1 MVDEQRLSR
10 RLDQMYSG
18 RQDWESLWQTAYEHM
33 APERAVFTQGGS
45 DRTAGSVGEY
55 VYDSTA
61 IDAAERLTNLVL
73 SGLTP
78 PWRKWFRFKPGAMVR
93 DEEERQRMQDSLQ
106 LVEDVVYEELRRSN
120 LYQELQPMMLDRIV
134 GGTGGLAL
142 NLDDDRLRFKAVP
155 LAEVALEEDDAG
167 EVSATARR
175 VEMSARN
182 ILRAWPEQVPEKWK
196 QDNQDRADER
206 YHTVEMINARDVDGS
221 WQYLVRLRKEKAVL
235 ETAVEDR
242 PRLLVTRWTKLPGTP
257 YGRGPGLRAL
267 PHVRALNKIKELSL
281 KNAALAVSGVY
292 TVVDDGVVNPWTL
305 SLDPGDFIPVASNAP
320 NEKSIAP
327 LETSANFDVAMWSFE
342 ELRSSIQ
349 EIFLADQFGPLD
361 KTPRSATE
369 VSERTNILAQ
379 ELGSTIS
386 RLQFE
391 LLVPLIKSVVSVLQE
406 QDRLPQ
412 GLELDGDRVKLEF
425 SSKLSQ
431 AQLAEEEQDL
441 MEFTQVVAQF
451 GQIDPRAGM
460 TVDIQA
466 AVRKL
471 AALKGIDPSVL
482 RTDDDVDRIAPGA
495 EPLVA
500 ELRRI
505 AVSSAYNPGRSKAD
519 MAHVDGKR
527 ATAVHILNLGGKA
540 NG

>member
-1 MVDEQRLSR
+1 METKPLTR
-10 RLDQMYSG
+10 RLD
-18 RQDWESLWQTAYEHM
+18 RIFENRRDWESLWQTAYEHM
-33 APERAVFTQGGS
+33 APERAVFTQGGAN
-45 DRTAGSVGEY
+45 RPAGSVGEY
-55 VYDSTA
+55 IYDSTA

-93 DEEERQRMQDSLQ
+93 DQEDRQKMQEPLQ
-106 LVEDVVYEELRRSN
+106 LAEDVVYEELRRSN
-120 LYQELQPMMLDRIV
+120 LYQELQPMLLDRIV
-134 GGTGGLAL
+134 GGTGAMAM
-142 NLDDDRLRFKAVP
+142 NLDEGRLRFKAVP

-167 EVSATARR
+167 EVSAAARR
-175 VEMSARN
+175 VDMTARN
-182 ILRAWPEQVPEKWK
+182 ILRAWGDQVPEKWRE
-196 QDNQDRADER
+196 DNEERADER
-206 YHTVEMINARDVDGS
+206 HHTVEVINARDVDGS
-221 WQYLVRLRKEKAVL
+221 WQYLVRLKKEGTVL
-235 ETAVEDR
+235 ETSVDAY

-320 NEKSIAP
+320 NERTIAP
-327 LETSANFDVAMWSFE
+327 LESSANFDVAMWSFD

-349 EIFLADQFGPLD
+349 QIFLADQFGPLD

-391 LLVPLIKSVVSVLQE
+391 LLIPLLRSVVTTLQ
-406 QDRLPQ
+406 DDGRLPED
-412 GLELDGDRVKLEF
+412 LELDGDRVKLEF
-425 SSKLSQ
+425 SSRLSQ

-441 MEFTQVVAQF
+441 MEFTQVVSQL
-451 GQIDPRAGM
+451 GQLDPRAGM

-471 AALKGIDPSVL
+471 SALKGIDPSLL
-482 RTDDDVDRIAPGA
+482 RDDQEIERLMQQAAQAQAMSEQQGQEMPSGMQQAAQQQGNQGV
-495 EPLVA
+495 
-500 ELRRI
+500 
-505 AVSSAYNPGRSKAD
+505 
-519 MAHVDGKR
+519 
-527 ATAVHILNLGGKA
+527 
-540 NG
+540 